1 MFDRP
6 ILRTVTLTRT
16 PTGYGLEL
24 QGNSPPII
32 AQVFGAGAEESGVCE
47 GDRLLEV
54 NGRNVRA
61 LSHHEAGQ
69 LIAECPESVR
79 LLLHTRKPRPVPSGN
94 TVYSGWLEKRGG
106 SGITPRNWRRRWFIL
121 RDDCIAYYYSD
132 PEDTRALGAIVLR
145 NYTVSKAIYDMK
157 KPFTFKLVKGGS
169 RSYCLCADT
178 EQEMNKWAQVLT
190 EAATLKGRVC

>member
-1 MFDRP
+1 MLLNVAC
-6 ILRTVTLTRT
+6 ITSV
-16 PTGYGLEL
+16 
-24 QGNSPPII
+24 
-32 AQVFGAGAEESGVCE
+32 GAGAEESGVCE

-132 PEDTRALGAIVLR
+132 PEVGIFAV
-145 NYTVSKAIYDMK
+145 
-157 KPFTFKLVKGGS
+157 
-169 RSYCLCADT
+169 CL
-178 EQEMNKWAQVLT
+178 
-190 EAATLKGRVC
+190 